1 MTVTPTYPGV
11 YLQEIPSGNRTV
23 TGVATSIAAFV
34 GTAPRGSVDDP
45 VPISGFGDFERAFG
59 GLTRTS
65 GLGYAVRDYFLN
77 GGSDALV
84 VRVVHHKDPAKDAKD
99 VGAVPARLT
108 VDGLTLEASGPGAWG
123 NALHAKVEYL
133 TATVAADV
141 AAGQGVS
148 PNALF
153 ILTVSEGMG
162 ADAPTETYVNVTT
175 TDGPQRLDLVLASS
189 RLVRVSGTLPTVRP
203 AAGEYDV
210 ARLPVD
216 TLPLGPGPDA
226 GPWSG
231 GVKATVT
238 RPTAGDALNE
248 AAKQQGVKATDLF
261 NLALEGTGAKIKE
274 PYDLVTV
281 VDGPR
286 RVDVVLAGSAVARV
300 VGPLP
305 TAAPKDGTY
314 EIAKDK
320 IFPGLD
326 GDPPG
331 AADYIGDEDGRTG
344 MQALRKADLFTIL
357 CIPPRSPDGALDDS
371 VWAPAAALCRERR
384 AFLLV
389 DPPSTATTGTL
400 SDWLSGT
407 GLVGLDTRN
416 AALYFPRI
424 LRPDPLRGGASA
436 AFAPCGVVAGTY
448 ARTDSARGIWKAP
461 AGIEAGLSGVVGL
474 PFVLT
479 DDDSA
484 ALNPAGINCLR
495 TFRGTG
501 TVVWGART
509 LRGGDILAD
518 EYKYVPVRRL
528 ALYLEETLY
537 RNTQWVVFEPND
549 EALWAQIRLAV
560 GGFLQS
566 LFRQGAFQGTT
577 PRDAY
582 FVRCDRDTTTQ
593 YDIDRGLVN
602 IIVGFAPLKPA
613 EFVVIG
619 IQQKTASQG

>member
-461 AGIEAGLSGVVGL
+461 PASRPGSPGWSGFPSCSPMTTAPRSTRPGSTACGPSAAPGPSSGAPGPCAAVTSSPTSTSTSRSAAWRYTSRRRSTGTPSGSSSSPTTRRCGRRSGL
-474 PFVLT
+474 P
-479 DDDSA
+479 SA
-484 ALNPAGINCLR
+484 GSCRACSGRARSRGPRRGMR
-495 TFRGTG
+495 TSS
-501 TVVWGART
+501 
-509 LRGGDILAD
+509 
-518 EYKYVPVRRL
+518 
-528 ALYLEETLY
+528 
-537 RNTQWVVFEPND
+537 
-549 EALWAQIRLAV
+549 AV
-560 GGFLQS
+560 TATPPPS
-566 LFRQGAFQGTT
+566 TT
-577 PRDAY
+577 S
-582 FVRCDRDTTTQ
+582 
-593 YDIDRGLVN
+593 
-602 IIVGFAPLKPA
+602 
-613 EFVVIG
+613 
-619 IQQKTASQG
+619 TAAW

>member
-274 PYDLVTV
+274 PYDLCHGGRRAPPGQRRPCRV
-281 VDGPR
+281 GGRPR
-286 RVDVVLAGSAVARV
+286 RRAAADRSAEGRHIRDRQGQDLPRARRRPAGGRRLHRRRGRPHRDA
-300 VGPLP
+300 
-305 TAAPKDGTY
+305 
-314 EIAKDK
+314 
-320 IFPGLD
+320 
-326 GDPPG
+326 G
-331 AADYIGDEDGRTG
+331 AAQGGPVHHSVHPAPE
-344 MQALRKADLFTIL
+344 
-357 CIPPRSPDGALDDS
+357 PR
-371 VWAPAAALCRERR
+371 WC
-384 AFLLV
+384 
-389 DPPSTATTGTL
+389 
-400 SDWLSGT
+400 
-407 GLVGLDTRN
+407 
-416 AALYFPRI
+416 
-424 LRPDPLRGGASA
+424 
-436 AFAPCGVVAGTY
+436 
-448 ARTDSARGIWKAP
+448 AR
-461 AGIEAGLSGVVGL
+461 
-474 PFVLT
+474 
-479 DDDSA
+479 
-484 ALNPAGINCLR
+484 
-495 TFRGTG
+495 
-501 TVVWGART
+501 
-509 LRGGDILAD
+509 
-518 EYKYVPVRRL
+518 
-528 ALYLEETLY
+528 
-537 RNTQWVVFEPND
+537 
-549 EALWAQIRLAV
+549 
-560 GGFLQS
+560 
-566 LFRQGAFQGTT
+566 
-577 PRDAY
+577 
-582 FVRCDRDTTTQ
+582 
-593 YDIDRGLVN
+593 
-602 IIVGFAPLKPA
+602 
-613 EFVVIG
+613 
-619 IQQKTASQG
+619 